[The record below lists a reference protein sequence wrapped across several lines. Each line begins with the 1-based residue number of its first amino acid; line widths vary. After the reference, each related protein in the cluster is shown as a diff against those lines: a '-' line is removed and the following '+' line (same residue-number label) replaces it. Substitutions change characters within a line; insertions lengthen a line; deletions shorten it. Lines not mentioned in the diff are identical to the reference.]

1 MKHRLAFVKTENPL
15 TCAAPI
21 ATINVLVANNA
32 AFDEG
37 RAQPL
42 RPREMEMFK
51 GLSGLKSGVA
61 ALAVGV
67 ALMASSAAEA
77 AKVRIA
83 FGDIASVESLHLL
96 TAFERAKEQGVD
108 IEVTYLKS
116 EDIAAQAVVGGQAD
130 IGVGGP
136 YALVQKVKA
145 PIRMFLQLSTLRF
158 YPAVNAQF
166 YKTWKDLNGQEIA
179 VHSRGSGT
187 EAIMKLMEERQ
198 GIKFSKISYIPGS
211 EVRTGALLQGNVKA
225 TIVDA
230 AGRRLLETQAPGK
243 FIILPLEGVNAT
255 DEALF
260 ANTAFL
266 EKNAA
271 DVDKIVEAILTTWRE
286 VTANPAVVTEWR
298 AKYKLLP
305 DLPASQA
312 SEIGPYFEELAKGKA
327 FPLNGGGA
335 AAAKDDFAF
344 YTLSGQLT
352 GEPASLKVEDF
363 WDTRSLDRVLA
374 KVGTK

>member
-1 MKHRLAFVKTENPL
+1 MFKSLMCLKTG
-15 TCAAPI
+15 AV
-21 ATINVLVANNA
+21 VLVI
-32 AFDEG
+32 G
-37 RAQPL
+37 
-42 RPREMEMFK
+42 
-51 GLSGLKSGVA
+51 A
-61 ALAVGV
+61 ALA
-67 ALMASSAAEA
+67 SSNAAEA
-77 AKVRIA
+77 AKVRVVY
-83 FGDIASVESLHLL
+83 GDIASVESLHLL
-96 TAFERAKEQGVD
+96 AAFERAKEKGVD
-108 IEVTYLKS
+108 IEMTYLKS

-145 PIRMFLQLSTLRF
+145 PIRMFMQLSTLRF
-158 YPAVNAQF
+158 YPAVNGEF
-166 YKTWKDLNGQEIA
+166 YKTWKDLDGQEVA

-187 EAIMKLMEERQ
+187 EAIMKLMEQRQ
-198 GIKFSKISYIPGS
+198 GIKFSKISYIPGA

-225 TIVDA
+225 SIVDSS
-230 AGRRLLETQAPGK
+230 GRRLLETQAPGK
-243 FIILPLEGVNAT
+243 FVILPLEGVNAT

-260 ANTAFL
+260 ANTNFL

-271 DVDKIVEAILTTWRE
+271 DVDKIVEAIIATWRE
-286 VTANPAVVTEWR
+286 VTANPAVVSEWR

-305 DLPASQA
+305 DLPAAQA
-312 SEIGPYFEELAKGKA
+312 GDIGPYFDELAKGKA

-363 WDTRSLDRVLA
+363 WDTRPLDRVLA
-374 KVGTK
+374 KVGSK

>member
-1 MKHRLAFVKTENPL
+1 
-15 TCAAPI
+15 
-21 ATINVLVANNA
+21 
-32 AFDEG
+32 
-37 RAQPL
+37 
-42 RPREMEMFK
+42 MFK
-51 GLSGLKSGVA
+51 GLACLKAGAA
-61 ALAVGV
+61 ALAIGIALV
-67 ALMASSAAEA
+67 AADAAEA

-83 FGDIASVESLHLL
+83 YGDIPSVESLHLL
-96 TAFERAKEQGVD
+96 TAFERAKENGVD
-108 IEVTYLKS
+108 LEVTYLKS

-136 YALVQKVKA
+136 YALMQKVKA

-158 YPAVNAQF
+158 YPAVNAEH
-166 YKTWKDLNGQEIA
+166 YKTWKDLDGQEIA

-187 EAIMKLMEERQ
+187 EAIMKLMEQRQ
-198 GIKFSKISYIPGS
+198 GIKFSKFSYIPGS

-260 ANTAFL
+260 ANQEFL

-271 DVDKIVEAILTTWRE
+271 DVDKIVEAIITTVRE
-286 VTANPAVVTEWR
+286 LQDNPAVVTEWR

-305 DLPASQA
+305 DLPAAQVN
-312 SEIGPYFEELAKGKA
+312 EIVPYFDELAKSGV
-327 FPLNGGGA
+327 FSLNGGGA

-352 GEPASLKVEDF
+352 GDPESLKVEDF

-374 KVGTK
+374 KHGTK

>member
-1 MKHRLAFVKTENPL
+1 
-15 TCAAPI
+15 
-21 ATINVLVANNA
+21 
-32 AFDEG
+32 
-37 RAQPL
+37 
-42 RPREMEMFK
+42 MEMFK
-51 GLSGLKSGVA
+51 RLACLKASAA
-61 ALAVGV
+61 ALAIGV
-67 ALMASSAAEA
+67 ALVASNAAEA

-145 PIRMFLQLSTLRF
+145 PIRMFMQLSTLRF
-158 YPAVNAQF
+158 YPAVNNQF

-187 EAIMKLMEERQ
+187 EAIMKLMEDRQ
-198 GIKFSKISYIPGS
+198 GIKFSKFSYIPGS

-225 TIVDA
+225 TIVDS

-243 FIILPLEGVNAT
+243 FTILPLDGVNAT

-305 DLPASQA
+305 DLPASQV
-312 SEIGPYFEELAKGKA
+312 SEIGPYFKELAEGKA

-374 KVGTK
+374 KLGTK

>member
-1 MKHRLAFVKTENPL
+1 
-15 TCAAPI
+15 
-21 ATINVLVANNA
+21 
-32 AFDEG
+32 
-37 RAQPL
+37 
-42 RPREMEMFK
+42 MFK
-51 GLSGLKSGVA
+51 GLVSLKASAA

-67 ALMASSAAEA
+67 ALIASNAAEA
-77 AKVRIA
+77 AKVRVVY
-83 FGDIASVESLHLL
+83 GDIPSVESLHLL
-96 TAFERAKEQGVD
+96 AAFERAKEKGVD
-108 IEVTYLKS
+108 IEMTYLKS

-145 PIRMFLQLSTLRF
+145 PIRMFMQLSTLRF
-158 YPAVNAQF
+158 YPAVNGEF
-166 YKTWKDLNGQEIA
+166 YKNWKDLNGQEVA

-187 EAIMKLMEERQ
+187 EAIMKLMEQRQ
-198 GIKFSKISYIPGS
+198 GIKFSKISYIPGA

-225 TIVDA
+225 TIVDSS
-230 AGRRLLETQAPGK
+230 GRRLLEQQAPGK
-243 FIILPLEGVNAT
+243 FVILPLEGVNAT

-260 ANTAFL
+260 ANTNFL

-286 VTANPAVVTEWR
+286 VTANPALVSEWR

-305 DLPASQA
+305 DLPAAQA
-312 SEIGPYFEELAKGKA
+312 GDIGPYFEELAKGKA

-374 KVGTK
+374 KIGSK

>member
-1 MKHRLAFVKTENPL
+1 MLKSL
-15 TCAAPI
+15 TSGFRNLSGAAAAIGLGAALIAAP
-21 ATINVLVANNA
+21 
-32 AFDEG
+32 
-37 RAQPL
+37 Q
-42 RPREMEMFK
+42 
-51 GLSGLKSGVA
+51 
-61 ALAVGV
+61 
-67 ALMASSAAEA
+67 AE
-77 AKVRIA
+77 AKVRVA
-83 FGDIASVESLHLL
+83 YGDIASVENLHLL
-96 TAFERAKEQGVD
+96 AAFELAKQKGVD
-108 IEVTYLKS
+108 IEMTYLKS
-116 EDIAAQAVVGGQAD
+116 EDIAAQAVVSGQAD

-136 YALVQKVKA
+136 YALIQKVKV
-145 PIRMFLQLSTLRF
+145 PVRIFLQLSTLKF
-158 YPAVNAQF
+158 YPAVNAEF
-166 YKTWKDLNGQEIA
+166 YKTWKDLNGQEVA

-187 EAIMKLMEERQ
+187 EAIMKLMEQKQ

-230 AGRRLLETQAPGK
+230 AGRRLLQEKAPGK

-260 ANTAFL
+260 ARQDYL
-266 EKNAA
+266 DKNAK
-271 DVDKIVEAILTTWRE
+271 DVDIIVESILTTWRE
-286 VTANPAVVTEWR
+286 VTKNPAVVAEWR

-305 DLPASQA
+305 DLPADQVA
-312 SEIGPYFEELAKGKA
+312 EITPYFTELAEGKA

-363 WDTRSLDRVLA
+363 WALEPLNRALG
-374 KVGTK
+374 KVGTN

>member
-1 MKHRLAFVKTENPL
+1 
-15 TCAAPI
+15 
-21 ATINVLVANNA
+21 
-32 AFDEG
+32 
-37 RAQPL
+37 
-42 RPREMEMFK
+42 MEMIKMF
-51 GLSGLKSGVA
+51 SGLKASAVALTLGA
-61 ALAVGV
+61 ALAVSTG
-67 ALMASSAAEA
+67 AQA
-77 AKVRIA
+77 AKVRVA

-96 TAFERAKEQGVD
+96 AAFERAREQGVD

-187 EAIMKLMEERQ
+187 EAIMKLMEDRQ

-225 TIVDA
+225 TIVDS

-243 FIILPLEGVNAT
+243 FVILPLEGVNAT

-271 DVDKIVEAILTTWRE
+271 DVDKIVEAILDHVARSHRE
-286 VTANPAVVTEWR
+286 P
-298 AKYKLLP
+298 
-305 DLPASQA
+305 
-312 SEIGPYFEELAKGKA
+312 
-327 FPLNGGGA
+327 GGGDRASREIQA
-335 AAAKDDFAF
+335 APGSAGR
-344 YTLSGQLT
+344 SGDRDRSVFRGACERQGVPAQWRRCRGGEGRLRVLHALRSAHRRA
-352 GEPASLKVEDF
+352 GEPE
-363 WDTRSLDRVLA
+363 
-374 KVGTK
+374 G

>member
-1 MKHRLAFVKTENPL
+1 
-15 TCAAPI
+15 
-21 ATINVLVANNA
+21 
-32 AFDEG
+32 
-37 RAQPL
+37 
-42 RPREMEMFK
+42 MEMFK
-51 GLSGLKSGVA
+51 GFSGLKAGVA
-61 ALAVGV
+61 ALAMSAVLV
-67 ALMASSAAEA
+67 ASAE
-77 AKVRIA
+77 AKVRVA

-96 TAFERAKEQGVD
+96 TALERAKEKGVD

-158 YPAVNAQF
+158 YPAVNSEF
-166 YKTWKDLNGQEIA
+166 YKSWKDLNGQEVA

-187 EAIMKLMEERQ
+187 EAIMKLMEQRQ

-230 AGRRLLETQAPGK
+230 AGRRLLEAQAPGK

-260 ANTAFL
+260 ANQAFL

-271 DVDKIVEAILTTWRE
+271 DVDKIVESILTTWRE
-286 VTANPAVVTEWR
+286 VTANPALVTEWR

-312 SEIGPYFEELAKGKA
+312 AEIVPYFTELAKGKA
-327 FPLNGGGA
+327 FPVNGGGA

-344 YTLSGQLT
+344 YTLAGQLP

-363 WDTRSLDRVLA
+363 WDTRSLDRVLS
-374 KVGTK
+374 KVGSM

>member
-1 MKHRLAFVKTENPL
+1 
-15 TCAAPI
+15 
-21 ATINVLVANNA
+21 
-32 AFDEG
+32 
-37 RAQPL
+37 
-42 RPREMEMFK
+42 MEMIKMF
-51 GLSGLKSGVA
+51 SGLKASAVALTLGA
-61 ALAVGV
+61 ALAVSTG
-67 ALMASSAAEA
+67 AQA
-77 AKVRIA
+77 AKVRVA

-96 TAFERAKEQGVD
+96 AAFERAREQGVD

-187 EAIMKLMEERQ
+187 EAIMKLMEDRQ

-225 TIVDA
+225 TIVDS

-243 FIILPLEGVNAT
+243 FVILPLEGVNAT

-286 VTANPAVVTEWR
+286 VTANPAVVTELR

-305 DLPASQA
+305 DLPGRSGDRDRSVFRGACERQGVPA
-312 SEIGPYFEELAKGKA
+312 QWRRCR
-327 FPLNGGGA
+327 GGEGR
-335 AAAKDDFAF
+335 
-344 YTLSGQLT
+344 L
-352 GEPASLKVEDF
+352 
-363 WDTRSLDRVLA
+363 RVLHA
-374 KVGTK
+374 LRPAHRRTREPEG